1 MSKTEVMGWVLL
13 GGSIVGCLAVVL
25 SLVWHWLDKSL
36 GDIEPG
42 SGEGFVEADARWNAR
57 RKLRDAVRVIGL
69 ICLYVSLLA
78 MGFGAAGVGI
88 ALIEGK

>member
-13 GGSIVGCLAVVL
+13 LGALAGCVAVLL
-25 SLVWHWLDKSL
+25 SLLWHWLDKSL
-36 GDIEPG
+36 GEIEPG
-42 SGEGFVEADARWNAR
+42 SGESFDKADARWNAR

-69 ICLYVSLLA
+69 ICLYASLLA